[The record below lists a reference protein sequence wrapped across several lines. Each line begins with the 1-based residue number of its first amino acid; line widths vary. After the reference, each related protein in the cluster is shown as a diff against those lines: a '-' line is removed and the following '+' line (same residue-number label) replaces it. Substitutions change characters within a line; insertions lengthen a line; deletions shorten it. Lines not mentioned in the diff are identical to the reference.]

1 MSLKPAR
8 EDRLLGLAMADCGR
22 NLLGLALPS
31 PLTPKAVRSKA
42 AQGPFPPLLE
52 EKEASAMEPVRDKA
66 IAVWGRCLVP
76 VVSWGLSLLAASGS
90 SCPGQTGCESLPLGW
105 SRAIKL
111 HRLRC
116 RASSIDD
123 DVLPPVHERNS
134 GQWVRLDIPDF

>member
-31 PLTPKAVRSKA
+31 PLTPKAVRAKA
-42 AQGPFPPLLE
+42 AEGPFPPLLE

-111 HRLRC
+111 QRLRC

-123 DVLPPVHERNS
+123 DVLPPVCQRNS
-134 GQWVRLDIPDF
+134 GLGFRV